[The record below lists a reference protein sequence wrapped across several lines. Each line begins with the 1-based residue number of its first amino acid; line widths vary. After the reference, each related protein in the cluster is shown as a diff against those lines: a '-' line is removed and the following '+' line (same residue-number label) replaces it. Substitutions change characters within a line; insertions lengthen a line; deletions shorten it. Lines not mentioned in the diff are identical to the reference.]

1 MATKRTSFLK
11 RQKELRRTERA
22 LDKREARRA
31 RKEAKL
37 VQQHDSPAIGPSAEE
52 TSIDHNTEP

>member
-31 RKEAKL
+31 RKEAKSA
-37 VQQHDSPAIGPSAEE
+37 QQNNSPATGLFAEE
-52 TSIDHNTEP
+52 TSIDHNTQS